1 MILVGIQLTS
11 HAPDNADFPK
21 DPPGTCLYLSPPTC
35 AGVVGVIYWLERR
48 LQRPANHFA
57 LREKDGETYVLAVR
71 QTGQRPSSVNPP
83 VVMAEVWGLPFA
95 DLAAARLAAIGRHDS
110 PEAA

>member
-1 MILVGIQLTS
+1 MILVGIQLTV
-11 HAPDNADFPK
+11 HAPDNSDFTR
-21 DPPGTCLYLSPPTC
+21 DPPGARLYLSPPEN
-35 AGVVGVIYWLERR
+35 AGASGVIDWLERR

-57 LREKDGETYVLAVR
+57 LRENDGETHVLAVR

-83 VVMAEVWGLPFA
+83 VVMAELWGVPFA
-95 DLAAARLAAIGRHDS
+95 DFTAARLMAIGRHDS